1 VVVADFSGEAIYSES
16 LDTPADVPA
25 ERVMTELSGLARRAV
40 RSVGLEKAEERVLGI
55 GVGAPGIVD
64 IDSGTVV
71 RYPRIRGLDG
81 YGVGARLE
89 VEFGWPVH
97 VHNNTAVLALG
108 EYRYG
113 AAAGYQSVMALLIR
127 SGVGGAFLQD
137 GRVLT
142 NRGRTLLEVG
152 HMVLDPDGAECGSG
166 RRGCLEGYLS
176 ENALAAVIEEAGF
189 GDLSEMGPATA
200 AYVEGIDD
208 PVERAVSRLSGILEV
223 CPRLREP
230 GERFAQLIHSLS
242 NLLNSEAYLL
252 VSRYGWLSEFVA
264 GAVHRYLES
273 DTPGLSEGAAVVIP
287 RTYDPIRACHGAADL
302 VIDRFFARE

>member
-1 VVVADFSGEAIYSES
+1 
-16 LDTPADVPA
+16 
-25 ERVMTELSGLARRAV
+25 MTELCGLATRAV
-40 RSVGLEKAEERVLGI
+40 RAVGLEKAEDKVLGI

-64 IDSGTVV
+64 INSGTVV

-81 YGVGARLE
+81 YDVGTRLE
-89 VEFGWPVH
+89 KEFGWPVH

-142 NRGRTLLEVG
+142 NRGRTILEVG
-152 HMVLDPDGAECGSG
+152 HMVLDPYGAECGAG

-176 ENALAAVIEEAGF
+176 ENAVAAVVQERGF
-189 GDLSEMGPATA
+189 SDLAEIGDATA
-200 AYVEGIDD
+200 GSVEGIDD
-208 PVERAVSRLSGILEV
+208 PMERADTRLTALIEV

-230 GERFAQLIHSLS
+230 AERFAQAIHGLS
-242 NLLNSEAYLL
+242 NLLNPEAYLL
-252 VSRYGWLSEFVA
+252 VSRYGWFSEFLA
-264 GAVHRYLES
+264 GAVYRYLET
-273 DTPGLSEGAAVVIP
+273 DAPGLSEGAAVIIP
-287 RTYDPIRACHGAADL
+287 RSYDPIRACHGAADL
-302 VIDRFFARE
+302 VMDRFFAGK